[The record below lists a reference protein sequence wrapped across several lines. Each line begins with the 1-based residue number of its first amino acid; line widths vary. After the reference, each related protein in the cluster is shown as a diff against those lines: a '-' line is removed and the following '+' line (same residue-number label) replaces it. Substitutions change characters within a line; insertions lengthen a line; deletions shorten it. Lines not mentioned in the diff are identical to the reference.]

1 MSFYTALTGLN
12 AATSQLGVTSNN
24 IANVGTTGFKRSR
37 ADFGDIFA
45 TSPLQKASSVV
56 GQGVALK
63 SVTQEFS
70 QGNIQ
75 FSASSLDIAITG
87 DGFFPLKSA
96 DGLQDIYTRNGT
108 FLLDDSFAVVNSAG
122 QALMAASVD
131 SSGKADLENLRK
143 LIIPRATT
151 GDARETT
158 AIELGLNL
166 PADGEVITADFNPK
180 DPTTYNLTTAV
191 TVFDAGGN
199 EYLATVYYAKTQ
211 RATPEDPF
219 NKWQT
224 HVYIGETK
232 LDELLIQASDQTGEA
247 LYVNKYG
254 QVRSEGEIPP
264 QDIARG
270 VTKLF
275 NIDNLKNKN
284 ASIPAERQGAE
295 INGTIVQKMKSGTFD
310 VHDEVAAALGPAD
323 SRTIAFEINVD
334 RSPTPVRVDLS
345 DLYSEGAPSL
355 SGVELARELENRI
368 NKAYGDQGTFDL
380 SDLVASDGSTVVN
393 LFTVRVDD
401 GTTVEDIDISIDTA
415 GYDINALRIED
426 LEVLVQDAL
435 SDSATGFGTLA
446 PTFSYDAA
454 SQTVLFESASG
465 TNVSVKAFAPTATN
479 EVFDLTSSFSAVD
492 SDSFSYGGLVIPNGA
507 STRDYESTY
516 EDSDQRTGIRVRFD
530 DTTGTFSIFS
540 GTTGDESSLE
550 ILHPLSKNFDL
561 SDQGDATTP
570 NQVNFFTMQITD
582 SLGNTSE
589 ENISFAFPTATDLST
604 VSIDELEDA
613 IQSALDDVFP
623 TGQTPTVQYSAAERK
638 LKFVAPEGIF
648 NLNGLADNTIST
660 QVNLFT
666 MTVEDTSV
674 NPSVSASAGITFNFG
689 SSMQSAGFDPTDADD
704 VASFL
709 SAISIADLEDAIQ
722 ESLDAEFGSDAPT
735 VQYSESERK
744 MKFTLAEDTTVSLK
758 AFTGTTSNEIFDLTD
773 TDSEVDPDTG
783 EYDGIVVPTSIAIQ
797 LKAFTGTESS
807 ELFDLTSD
815 FSKVNSVTHVYEG
828 DVLTTRLDASTYQDE
843 SEAESGEGPELQA
856 FQAFQAIFN
865 FEPDVTDRELLPT
878 RGVRSLPAV
887 VSGTPIGLN
896 LDNKFTL
903 TADTSRFTITVDN
916 VTGLIELPVGQEF
929 TKESFR
935 ELLELRINALE
946 DSRGR
951 TVNGVRV
958 SYETQG
964 SATVLKI
971 TTGTEGN
978 DSFLKVTGPSIW
990 GLSDLPSGRGSTE
1003 TWLEPPQAETA
1014 NGVPLY
1020 VDRDGNETTEAG
1032 DFSEE
1037 ETRELWSPIFLDKG
1051 ELTFTTAGNLS
1062 SPAVPI
1068 AFKAS
1073 TIGDTGATLKFSI
1086 NYDGSTQYSS
1096 PFSVLAQDQ
1105 NGRPEGDL
1113 IGLDIGDDGLVSANY
1128 SNGTQKNLAKVIL
1141 ANFTAPTGLRQI
1153 GDASYYATSQSG
1165 AVTLGEAGTAGFGT
1179 VRAGAR
1185 ERANVDLTQE
1195 LIELIT
1201 AQRNFQ
1207 ANAKAIETNN
1217 TLTQAIINIRS

>member
-108 FLLDDSFAVVNSAG
+108 FVLDDSFAVVNSAG

-158 AIELGLNL
+158 AIELGLNV
-166 PADGEVITADFNPK
+166 PADADVITADFNPK
-180 DPTTYNLTTAV
+180 DPKTYNLTTAV

-199 EYLATVYYAKTQ
+199 EYLATVYYVKTQ
-211 RATPEDPF
+211 RASPEDPN

-224 HVYIGETK
+224 HVFIGETK
-232 LDELLIQASDQTGEA
+232 LDEFLIQASSNTGEK

-254 QVRSEGEIPP
+254 QVRPENEIPP

-270 VTKLF
+270 ITKLF
-275 NIDNLKNKN
+275 NLDRLTNKQE
-284 ASIPAERQGAE
+284 SDPATLEGNEISAE
-295 INGTIVQKMKSGTFD
+295 TVQKMKAGEFNIYET
-310 VHDEVAAALGPAD
+310 VRAAQAALGTAFSSYSANALQAAFTLSIDD
-323 SRTIAFEINVD
+323 SPN
-334 RSPTPVRVDLS
+334 PVQVDLS
-345 DLYSEGAPSL
+345 DLVTSTVDDM
-355 SGVELARELENRI
+355 SGVELARILENRI
-368 NKAYGDQGTFDL
+368 NKAYGDQRLFDL
-380 SDLVASDGSTVVN
+380 ESFRDAATGTSAGIAN
-393 LFTVRVDD
+393 LFTINV
-401 GTTVEDIDISIDTA
+401 A
-415 GYDINALRIED
+415 GYDLNIDPDIGTTAMTEGIDVETLEDAIQTEINTKLD
-426 LEVLVQDAL
+426 LTAA
-435 SDSATGFGTLA
+435 SATTVTVEYDYALQTFLFTSNSDADISLRSYGTTSENELFGLTST
-446 PTFSYDAA
+446 P
-454 SQTVLFESASG
+454 
-465 TNVSVKAFAPTATN
+465 VSVDTETGEF
-479 EVFDLTSSFSAVD
+479 
-492 SDSFSYGGLVIPNGA
+492 GLKVIPNGA
-507 STRDYESTY
+507 TIRESNDTY
-516 EDSDQRTGIRVRFD
+516 SKSDQRFGVRVIFD
-530 DTTGTFSIFS
+530 DTTGKFSILS
-540 GTTGDESSLE
+540 GTTGDASSVEVLY
-550 ILHPLSKNFDL
+550 PFQS
-561 SDQGDATTP
+561 G
-570 NQVNFFTMQITD
+570 
-582 SLGNTSE
+582 
-589 ENISFAFPTATDLST
+589 ST
-604 VSIDELEDA
+604 
-613 IQSALDDVFP
+613 
-623 TGQTPTVQYSAAERK
+623 
-638 LKFVAPEGIF
+638 
-648 NLNGLADNTIST
+648 
-660 QVNLFT
+660 
-666 MTVEDTSV
+666 
-674 NPSVSASAGITFNFG
+674 
-689 SSMQSAGFDPTDADD
+689 
-704 VASFL
+704 
-709 SAISIADLEDAIQ
+709 
-722 ESLDAEFGSDAPT
+722 
-735 VQYSESERK
+735 
-744 MKFTLAEDTTVSLK
+744 
-758 AFTGTTSNEIFDLTD
+758 
-773 TDSEVDPDTG
+773 
-783 EYDGIVVPTSIAIQ
+783 
-797 LKAFTGTESS
+797 
-807 ELFDLTSD
+807 
-815 FSKVNSVTHVYEG
+815 
-828 DVLTTRLDASTYQDE
+828 TTRLDASSYSGDTGLQKYAFE
-843 SEAESGEGPELQA
+843 SFKS
-856 FQAFQAIFN
+856 IFN
-865 FEPDVTDRELLPT
+865 FEPRHVDTETIPT
-878 RGVRSLPAV
+878 RGVRSLPA
-887 VSGTPIGLN
+887 SITGTPIGLN

-903 TADTSRFTITVDN
+903 TADTAQFTITVDN

-935 ELLELRINALE
+935 DLLEQRINSLE
-946 DSRGR
+946 DTRGR
-951 TVNGVRV
+951 TVNGVKV
-958 SYETQG
+958 EYVIEG
-964 SATVLKI
+964 SATLLKI

-990 GLSDLPSGRGSTE
+990 GLNDLPSGRGVTE
-1003 TWLEPPQAETA
+1003 EWLVPPQAETSA
-1014 NGVPLY
+1014 GVPLY
-1020 VDRDGNETTEAG
+1020 VDRDGNETTEPG

-1051 ELTFTTAGNLS
+1051 ELTFTTAGNLA
-1062 SPAVPI
+1062 SPTTPI
-1068 AFKAS
+1068 AFKAT
-1073 TIGDTGATLKFSI
+1073 TIGETGATLSFSI

-1096 PFSVLAQDQ
+1096 PFSVLTQDQ